1 MKPFVVALIV
11 VVFAVTE
18 LFDTYHAYVA
28 EVNATP
34 DIKTDAAVATNCIFI
49 SYIHTLTSPLCFYI
63 PKVKITFYSLV
74 CTTHNRGA

>member
-1 MKPFVVALIV
+1 M
-11 VVFAVTE
+11 TE

-49 SYIHTLTSPLCFYI
+49 FFIFILLHHLSASTYQ
-63 PKVKITFYSLV
+63 KVKITFCSLV
-74 CTTHNRGA
+74 CTPRHNRGV